1 LPTVEEEVLMKDAAA
16 MARWAARDFVYNLEA
31 IPAEKLD
38 WRPSPE
44 AKSALQMAAEVTG
57 SIRAAMPLLEG
68 RDWEWQGVAEIK
80 SAVEARQAVI
90 PAADEYAAKLEST
103 DASKL
108 AREIQLP
115 FGTFW
120 AARFAL
126 FPVIELI
133 HHRGQICYI
142 QSLLGDAEV
151 RFDEQAAPAF
161 FGRPAGE

>member
-1 LPTVEEEVLMKDAAA
+1 

-44 AKSALQMAAEVTG
+44 AKSALQIAGEVAA
-57 SIRAAMPLLEG
+57 SMRATIPLLEG
-68 RDWEWQGVAEIK
+68 REWEWQGMPELKSVAAARE
-80 SAVEARQAVI
+80 AVLE
-90 PAADEYAAKLEST
+90 AADEYAAKLEGT
-103 DASKL
+103 DPTRL

-115 FGTFW
+115 FGSFW

-126 FPVIELI
+126 FPLIEAI
-133 HHRGQICYI
+133 HHRGQICYL

-151 RFDEQAAPAF
+151 RFDEEAVPSF
-161 FGRPAGE
+161 FGRPAGA